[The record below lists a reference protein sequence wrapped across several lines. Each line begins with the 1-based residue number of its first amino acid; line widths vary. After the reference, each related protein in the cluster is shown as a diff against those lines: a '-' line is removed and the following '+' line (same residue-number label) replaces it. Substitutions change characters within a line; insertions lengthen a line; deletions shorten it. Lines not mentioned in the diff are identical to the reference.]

1 MSIASF
7 TRTIENFKKK
17 QGEIYD
23 LQLALEPRRIK
34 LPDQAAT
41 IVTINTKWNKLDL
54 YSWLHKN
61 TSGRIYI
68 SYNRFGFEN
77 KEEATMFALKFQ

>member
-1 MSIASF
+1 MSTISF
-7 TRTIENFKKK
+7 EQTIENFKKK
-17 QGEIYD
+17 QGEIYN

-41 IVTINTKWNKLDL
+41 MITINPKWDKLEL
-54 YSWLHKN
+54 FSWLHKN
-61 TSGRIYI
+61 TCGRIYI

-77 KEEATMFALKFQ
+77 NKEATMFALKFQ